1 MLEEEVR
8 EIAVPQEMRGELIE
22 MTKESRKSSMVETPK
37 LGGMK
42 VEFPHTEDGGKV
54 EDWPQ
59 YLSEE
64 EVRQLV
70 ALMKAQEE
78 R

>member
-1 MLEEEVR
+1 M
-8 EIAVPQEMRGELIE
+8 IE

-37 LGGMK
+37 LGGTK
-42 VEFPHTEDGGKV
+42 VEFPDVEESGED

-64 EVRQLV
+64 EVR
-70 ALMKAQEE
+70 
-78 R
+78 

>member
-37 LGGMK
+37 LGGTK
-42 VEFPHTEDGGKV
+42 VEFPLAEDGVEV

>member
-1 MLEEEVR
+1 VLEEEVR

-37 LGGMK
+37 LGGTK
-42 VEFPHTEDGGKV
+42 VEFPLAEDGEEV
-54 EDWPQ
+54 DDWPQ

-64 EVRQLV
+64 EVR
-70 ALMKAQEE
+70 
-78 R
+78 

>member
-1 MLEEEVR
+1 M
-8 EIAVPQEMRGELIE
+8 IE
-22 MTKESRKSSMVETPK
+22 MTKESRKCSMVETPK
-37 LGGMK
+37 LGVMK
-42 VEFPHTEDGGKV
+42 VEFPLLADEGG

-70 ALMKAQEE
+70 AMMKVQEE